1 MRRIKMFE
9 NHGEKTTTKLYS
21 KMTIPEYNSM
31 RTEIETTTLSKFD
44 ERELMKI
51 FSEIGLDPAKRSTL
65 RPNVI
70 KAYYLKDRLIN
81 VNISKI
87 DDGWF
92 IVRQEDVRKW
102 GKVTYW
108 KCDQVDGIRQMAE
121 DYLEMRNL

>member
-1 MRRIKMFE
+1 MRIKTFE
-9 NHGEKTTTKLYS
+9 SHTTLYS
-21 KMTIPEYNSM
+21 KMTVSEYMWTETIP
-31 RTEIETTTLSKFD
+31 LSKFD

-51 FSEIGLDPAKRSTL
+51 FSEIGLVPAKRSTL

-81 VNISKI
+81 VTISKI

-108 KCDQVDGIRQMAE
+108 KCDQVEGIRQMAE

>member
-1 MRRIKMFE
+1 MRIKTFE
-9 NHGEKTTTKLYS
+9 SHSTLYS
-21 KMTIPEYNSM
+21 KMTVSEYNSL
-31 RTEIETTTLSKFD
+31 RTETIPVSKFD

-51 FSEIGLDPAKRSTL
+51 FSEIGLVPAKRSTL

-81 VNISKI
+81 VTISKI

-92 IVRQEDVRKW
+92 IVRQEDIRKW

-108 KCDQVDGIRQMAE
+108 KCDQVDGIRQMIE
-121 DYLEMRNL
+121 DYEIKKQN